1 MYIAV
6 LPDPVFPMEVKTRRS
21 PSLNKLMFLL
31 GGHWHHG
38 SALQYRKELKGDY
51 VFVQTEFQEHRE
63 EYHGFLGHVNGFLWL
78 LQGNYAEILHKAH

>member
-1 MYIAV
+1 
-6 LPDPVFPMEVKTRRS
+6 
-21 PSLNKLMFLL
+21 MFLIH

-63 EYHGFLGHVNGFLWL
+63 EYHGFLGHGIPRVLWL
-78 LQGNYAEILHKAH
+78 LQGN